1 MLLNEY
7 DLCVFIL
14 CNVKIGLFLGL
25 LLKDIFVIIIFLCL
39 KLCFKLLL
47 LVVINLR
54 WLMIFIKCDFI
65 LFIFIYFLVFFIL
78 I

>member
-54 WLMIFIKCDFI
+54 
-65 LFIFIYFLVFFIL
+65 
-78 I
+78 